1 MDEEAS
7 LKQRLSLDE
16 RHVKLLEKKFIIFL
30 QNLYNE
36 PVESAQLQL
45 ENLLILLLNYQTSLE
60 RHPLTINANNK
71 EIEQYKSL
79 GEQTDVI
86 KEQAGGDIESLREQ
100 LIKEQKKRN
109 QKLEYDRVAREIL
122 KYDTRDAYIA
132 SIDKLQ
138 RDIDL
143 LEREKKRKLEAFER
157 RKRNLT
163 TLVTNLKELQKS
175 VDDERS
181 IITEDQQRFVDME
194 RGYVSSDND
203 DDIGLSDNESENESE
218 NQPTHSTYNRFQE
231 RGDDDEDDDDDEEE
245 GIVVEMP
252 TTVNE
257 QVTE

>member
-1 MDEEAS
+1 MEEEAS

-16 RHVKLLEKKFIIFL
+16 RHVKLLEKKFISFL
-30 QNLYNE
+30 QTLYNE

-79 GEQTDVI
+79 GEQTDVT

-122 KYDTRDAYIA
+122 KYETRDAYLQ
-132 SIDKLQ
+132 SIEKLQ
-138 RDIDL
+138 KDIDL

-157 RKRNLT
+157 RKENLT
-163 TLVTNLKELQKS
+163 TLVTNIKNLQKS

-181 IITEDQQRFVDME
+181 IITEDQHLFVDME
-194 RGYVSSDND
+194 RGYISSDD
-203 DDIGLSDNESENESE
+203 EGDIGLSDNESEEEKESE
-218 NQPTHSTYNRFQE
+218 PAHSTYNRFQE
-231 RGDDDEDDDDDEEE
+231 RGDDDDDDDDDDEEE
-245 GIVVEMP
+245 GIVVEVS
-252 TTVNE
+252 TFAE
-257 QVTE
+257 